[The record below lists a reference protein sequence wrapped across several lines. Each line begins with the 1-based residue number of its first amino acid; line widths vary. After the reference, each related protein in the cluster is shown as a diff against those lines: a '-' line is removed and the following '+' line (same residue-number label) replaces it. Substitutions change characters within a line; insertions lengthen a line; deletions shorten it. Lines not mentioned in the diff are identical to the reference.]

1 MGKTKKKEAL
11 SPSLSP
17 FQYQRFDT
25 ETREVHQTKSPLSL
39 LLLSTLLRL
48 TQCSESLQTAGS
60 TVSVSKLRLV
70 TYNLPQSKLS
80 TGLKLSLV
88 RNTRPCR
95 NSFEVDP
102 IALIPQS

>member
-1 MGKTKKKEAL
+1 MGKTKKRKRY
-11 SPSLSP
+11 PP
-17 FQYQRFDT
+17 P
-25 ETREVHQTKSPLSL
+25 SPLFNTKDSTQKREKFTRPNPLPL